1 MSNLRYCTEPGCNNI
16 GQHTGKYRIDGS
28 VIYRAKCAKHHS
40 QSVASKHG
48 LNSLSE
54 VVAKN
59 AGYSKISD
67 YINSMHPYRRY
78 RKNYCE
84 NTMGFLGFTCTA
96 TIVDSAQLDVDHID
110 GNPENNEV
118 NNLQTLCKNCHA
130 MKTLNNK
137 DYLTPGRKALGLTY

>member
-1 MSNLRYCTEPGCNNI
+1 MNNLRYCTAPGCTSL
-16 GQHTGKYRIDGS
+16 GHHTGKYRIDGTIIRRS
-28 VIYRAKCAKHHS
+28 KCAKHHTEH
-40 QSVASKHG
+40 VARI
-48 LNSLSE
+48 N
-54 VVAKN
+54 
-59 AGYSKISD
+59 GYDKISE
-67 YINSMHPYRRY
+67 YINSIHPYRRY

-110 GNPENNEV
+110 GNPENNDV
-118 NNLQTLCKNCHA
+118 NNLQTLCKNCHT